1 MDEKVTQ
8 AGSGMMPGA
17 VSPSDEDILRE
28 RAKKYAATVE
38 PAAELGVSIDVL
50 CFTLGEQTFGVKTEY
65 VVAANP
71 LDTITPLPGTPPSL
85 VGLTNFKSRVLP
97 VYNLLS
103 ILDFRETGITDVHYL
118 LIVSCKDTEI
128 GFITDKIGAIQ
139 RINLLDLQAM
149 PGEPGE
155 AQTKLVKGISPDQL
169 VVINMPGLI
178 SSPAIIVNDSDL

>member
-1 MDEKVTQ
+1 
-8 AGSGMMPGA
+8 MPGA
-17 VSPSDEDILRE
+17 VRPSDADILRQ
-28 RAKKYAATVE
+28 RAAKYAAPIQ
-38 PAAELGVSIDVL
+38 PAADLGVSIDVL
-50 CFTLGEQTFGVKTEY
+50 CFTLGEQHFGIKTEY

-71 LDTITPLPGTPPSL
+71 LDAITPLPGTPPSL

-103 ILDFRETGITDVHYL
+103 ILNFRETGITDVHYL

-139 RINLLDLQAM
+139 KINLLDLEPM
-149 PGEPGE
+149 PEEAGE
-155 AQTKLVKGISPDQL
+155 AQSKLVKGISPDQL

-178 SSPAIIVNDSDL
+178 SSPAIIVNDSDI